1 LFNKLCYQAQVY
13 WKPLQPVILVFKE
26 VLLEMNELKQKIA
39 LFIDADNAPAN
50 KFEDVLS
57 EVVKYGIVTIRK
69 AYGNWKNPLAMIAAS
84 AHDNLCH
91 ILPCYH

>member
-1 LFNKLCYQAQVY
+1 MKTHNKANSADATSRVADLRC
-13 WKPLQPVILVFKE
+13 FKE
-26 VLLEMNELKQKIA
+26 VLLEMNESKQKIA